1 MDGMKGTG
9 QDSGRKTRD
18 QCNKCSREPAI
29 YLHYSDVHL
38 CRGHFIEMFEK
49 RFRTTVRQLQL
60 VKKGERIVVALSGGK
75 DSVVLMHLLAGLK
88 KNLPFE
94 LIALTIDEG
103 ISGYRAPTISVAKH
117 EAKKLG
123 VRHVVLSFNQET
135 GKTLDALLRENK
147 SASPC
152 SYCGVIRR
160 HLLNRGA
167 RKLGAHKIAFGH
179 NLDDICQT
187 IFMNIMR
194 NEPLRLVRFGEPLIE
209 DGAFV
214 PRIRPLMRAPERE
227 IAAYAMLKGI
237 KIDFRECP
245 YAHSAFRQDV
255 RRKINELE
263 ELYPGTKQRI
273 LHSFTEMHGWMKK
286 GLEGKKFEISHCPRC
301 GEPTSGKLAV
311 GSLGECMY
319 CKMINMQ
326 NEER

>member
-1 MDGMKGTG
+1 
-9 QDSGRKTRD
+9 
-18 QCNKCSREPAI
+18 
-29 YLHYSDVHL
+29 
-38 CRGHFIEMFEK
+38 MFEK

-60 VKKGERIVVALSGGK
+60 VKKGERVVVALSGGK
-75 DSVVLMHLLAGLK
+75 DSTVLMHLLAGLK
-88 KNLPFE
+88 KDLPFE

-123 VRHVVLSFNQET
+123 VRHVVLSFKREA
-135 GKTLDALLRENK
+135 GKTLDTLLKKNK

-160 HLLNRGA
+160 HLLNLGA
-167 RKLGAHKIAFGH
+167 RKLQADKIAFGH

-187 IFMNIMR
+187 IFMNIIR

-209 DGAFV
+209 DEAFV

-227 IAAYAMLKGI
+227 IAVYAMLKGI
-237 KIDFRECP
+237 QIDFRECP
-245 YAHSAFRQDV
+245 YAYSAFRQDV

-273 LHSFTEMHGWMKK
+273 FNSFVEMQKWMRK
-286 GLEGKKFEISHCPRC
+286 GLGGEKFFIAHCSKC
-301 GEPTSGKLAV
+301 GEPTAGKN
-311 GSLGECMY
+311 SKENPGECMY
-319 CKMINMQ
+319 CRMVGQIRGKVKQ
-326 NEER
+326 F